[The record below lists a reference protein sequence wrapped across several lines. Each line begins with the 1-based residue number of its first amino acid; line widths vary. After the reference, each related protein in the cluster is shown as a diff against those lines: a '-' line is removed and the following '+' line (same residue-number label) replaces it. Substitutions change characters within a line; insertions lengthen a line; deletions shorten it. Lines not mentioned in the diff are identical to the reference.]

1 MSRSR
6 DSPLKRKYERLWKI
20 LERIASAGRDSV
32 IIVEGRRDEE
42 SLRRLGIMGNIYKLK
57 SSRIGFQEFPAI
69 MGGYREAIILTDF
82 DREGEELVV
91 RVQRE
96 LAPLRIRIDCSL
108 WNQLRGLVSSD
119 IKSIEDLADYLK
131 KMEME
136 VRSS

>member
-1 MSRSR
+1 
-6 DSPLKRKYERLWKI
+6 LKRKYARLWKI

-57 SSRIGFQEFPAI
+57 SSRIRFQEFPAV

-82 DREGEELVV
+82 DREGEELAV
-91 RVQRE
+91 RIQRE
-96 LAPLRIRIDCSL
+96 LAPLRIKADCSL

-131 KMEME
+131 KMEVE